1 MIVDD
6 GVRNS
11 PSATSDKIEPEV
23 NAASKEV
30 DEIVLRAW
38 LAAIFGLAFLPFF
51 LHLYSPYLLLS
62 AAAAG
67 ETISPH
73 RRRMYFGAVLINAAV
88 FLLVA
93 AYLRMN

>member
-11 PSATSDKIEPEV
+11 PSATSDKIEQEV

-38 LAAIFGLAFLPFF
+38 RAAIFG
-51 LHLYSPYLLLS
+51 
-62 AAAAG
+62 
-67 ETISPH
+67 
-73 RRRMYFGAVLINAAV
+73 
-88 FLLVA
+88 
-93 AYLRMN
+93 